1 MAVCRA
7 VRGRGVWE
15 DIAPKEIC
23 RQLKNALAEKI
34 ILRHY
39 QPMEKLIAYLE
50 KPRWR
55 RKEKDFAAKVGIS
68 QSRLS
73 KIKAGAEPS
82 ILEASKIASAT
93 GGRVP
98 MSAWVKKEDA
108 SV

>member
-1 MAVCRA
+1 MF
-7 VRGRGVWE
+7 GNT
-15 DIAPKEIC
+15 
-23 RQLKNALAEKI
+23 KNALAEKI

-39 QPMEKLIAYLE
+39 QLMEKLIAYLE

-73 KIKAGAEPS
+73 KLKAGAKPS

-98 MSAWVKKEDA
+98 MSAWVKKEAA
-108 SV
+108 SEGSA